1 MNNCSHCA
9 AQLFTAV
16 PHCPYCG
23 TATGAEPVAR
33 PADKPKP
40 AAAPPAPPVQ
50 PAVAAAVPPRPPAAV
65 PAAAAPVAVAPAVM
79 APVTEPASPAP
90 APAPARQQPAGDTR
104 PAKPRSWGKVLVGLL
119 LVAGVL
125 SYLGRKPAA
134 DDTACNAAFDSGT
147 KLIANGDLAGARA
160 QSLQAHA
167 LCVNAARA
175 KADTLQAALEEAEKA
190 GNACVRSLN
199 AIGSQLED
207 HQLNT
212 ARANL
217 DQLGSSCTAM
227 PAAGKLRQDL
237 TRAQAGANAAL
248 QSTRQAIAARNI
260 GEARQA
266 LTRLAEFNREA
277 ADLGRLG
284 ADIDKLESEIAA
296 AAAPPPPAPAAP
308 AVVAAQPAAVA
319 PPPKA
324 VEAHVTKPEPA
335 NNAKAE
341 MAQSFVR
348 DAEAAMGQRKFDT
361 ARTYLDSARRMDP
374 SNPRLDSLAQQ
385 IRERERQLLQQETTI
400 R

>member
-1 MNNCSHCA
+1 A
-9 AQLFTAV
+9 AT
-16 PHCPYCG
+16 
-23 TATGAEPVAR
+23 
-33 PADKPKP
+33 
-40 AAAPPAPPVQ
+40 
-50 PAVAAAVPPRPPAAV
+50 
-65 PAAAAPVAVAPAVM
+65 
-79 APVTEPASPAP
+79 PASPAP
-90 APAPARQQPAGDTR
+90 APAPAPARKQPASDTP

-160 QSLQAHA
+160 QSLRAHA

-237 TRAQAGANAAL
+237 THAQANASAAL
-248 QSTRQAIAARNI
+248 LSTRQAIAARNI

-266 LTRLAEFNREA
+266 LARLAELNREA

-308 AVVAAQPAAVA
+308 AVVATQPAAIA

-324 VEAHVTKPEPA
+324 VEAHVTKPEPANNA

-385 IRERERQLLQQETTI
+385 IRDRERQLLQQETTI